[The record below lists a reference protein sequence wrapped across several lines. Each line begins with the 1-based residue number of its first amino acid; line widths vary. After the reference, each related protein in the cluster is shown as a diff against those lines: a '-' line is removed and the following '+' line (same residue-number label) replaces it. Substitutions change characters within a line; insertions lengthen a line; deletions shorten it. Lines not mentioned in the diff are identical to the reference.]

1 MTRGR
6 PNDAVTSLTERRV
19 FVEED
24 DDGGGEAVLMPSTW
38 RAVRSSDADDDVDCA
53 VTSSNCCRLL
63 TRGACSDELSAIE
76 SRSKTLYCRDLKTRQ
91 VGLIKGHV
99 ILLT

>member
-19 FVEED
+19 FVGED
-24 DDGGGEAVLMPSTW
+24 DDDDGEEVLVSSTW
-38 RAVRSSDADDDVDCA
+38 RAVCSRDADDDIDCA

-91 VGLIKGHV
+91 VGLIKGM
-99 ILLT
+99 LFC

>member
-19 FVEED
+19 FVGEYD
-24 DDGGGEAVLMPSTW
+24 DDGEEVLVPSTW
-38 RAVRSSDADDDVDCA
+38 CAVRSTDADDDIDCA

-76 SRSKTLYCRDLKTRQ
+76 ARSKTLYCRDLKTRQ